1 MKSRNIY
8 ISGCL
13 ALLSMMLVLFTACNK
28 QLSVR
33 PSKGSGIVITQ
44 TSDLDAL
51 LNNYSSFSNEI
62 NRTAIYSTDDFQL
75 DTAIYNALP
84 SRYPLEAIEFA
95 TWDVQYI
102 PGDFSETFWSGEY
115 SKIYQANLVLDNVN
129 KVSGSDQQKAD
140 LTADAHFIRAYSY
153 WELVTNYCLP
163 YSSANLNEPGLPI
176 KLLPNYEESLVRQ
189 SLGAT
194 YQQIQADLTEALK
207 TTVPL
212 VQNGV
217 GRSWRAN
224 TAGVNAFAARFYL
237 SIGDYN
243 NALKYANASLAFYST
258 LVDYNTGMR
267 YGTPSSVIITN
278 KNGTKQTV
286 VIQYPYTHDKTD
298 VTYQLSWPESSYF
311 RVLSFA
317 NTINWFIP
325 SQSLLSLYDQTNDLR
340 YKYNIVQNFSY
351 AKGLINPAYSY
362 PGYIFY
368 GETAIPS
375 GPTTAEVYLIK
386 AECLAR
392 TNDITGALSAVNIL
406 HRARTVTGSPDLAAA
421 TQAAAITVILQE
433 RRREMPFRQRW
444 ADVKRLNNNDYA
456 GDDVG
461 ALNRLFYQYNS
472 SSTIK
477 PLVLQTFTLPANS
490 RRFAV
495 PIPQSDIANSNG
507 QITQNTY

>member
-1 MKSRNIY
+1 MERRRY
-8 ISGCL
+8 ITGCL
-13 ALLSMMLVLFTACNK
+13 AAALSILLSVFTACNK
-28 QLSVR
+28 ELSVR
-33 PSKGSGIVITQ
+33 PSKGSGVVITQ

-51 LNNYSSFSNEI
+51 LNNFSSFYNEV

-84 SRYPLEAIEFA
+84 SRYPLEAIEFG
-95 TWDVQYI
+95 TWDTQYI
-102 PGDFSETFWSGEY
+102 PTDFSETFWSGEY
-115 SKIYQANLVLDNVN
+115 SKIYQANLVLDNVK
-129 KVSGSDQQKAD
+129 KVSGTDQQKAD

-163 YSSANLNEPGLPI
+163 YSPANLNEPGLPI

-189 SLGAT
+189 PLGAT

-212 VQNGV
+212 VQNNV
-217 GRSWRAN
+217 ARTWRAN

-237 SIGDYN
+237 SIGDYV
-243 NALKYANASLAFYST
+243 NALKYANASLTLYGT
-258 LVDYNTGMR
+258 LVNYNTGMR
-267 YGTPSSVIITN
+267 FGTPASVIITN

-286 VIQYPYTHDKTD
+286 TIQYPYTHDRTD
-298 VTYQLSWPESSYF
+298 VTYQLSWPESTYF
-311 RVLSFA
+311 RSLSFA
-317 NTINWFIP
+317 NTLNWFIP
-325 SQSLLSLYDQTNDLR
+325 SRSLLSLYDQTNDLR
-340 YKYNIVQNFSY
+340 YKYHIVQNFSY
-351 AKGLINPAYSY
+351 AKGLISPAYSY

-368 GETAIPS
+368 AETSMPS
-375 GPTTAEVYLIK
+375 GPTTAEMYLIK

-392 TNDITGALSAVNIL
+392 TGDITGAMSAVNVL
-406 HRARTVTGSPDLAAA
+406 HRARTVTGSPDLVAA

-444 ADVKRLNNNDYA
+444 NDIKRLNNNDYA

-490 RRFAV
+490 RRLAA
-495 PIPQSDIANSNG
+495 PLPQNDITSSNG
-507 QITQNTY
+507 QIAQNTY